1 MRLLGACGRV
11 HQPCTHANNFHAN
24 NSHENYFWFSIAEMA
39 EIEPTYIDVLIAEP
53 DSRVMLIGECKYRKG
68 FDETFEVED
77 MDRKRD
83 LIKGYHATD
92 LYLFSRYR
100 VAESTTV
107 KYSTRADVHLMDLGE
122 LYAR

>member
-1 MRLLGACGRV
+1 M
-11 HQPCTHANNFHAN
+11 T
-24 NSHENYFWFSIAEMA
+24 
-39 EIEPTYIDVLIAEP
+39 EIERTYIDVLAADP
-53 DSRVMLIGECKYRKG
+53 DSRAMLIGECKYRKG

-77 MDRKRD
+77 MDRKRH

-107 KYSTRADVHLMDLGE
+107 KYSTRADVHLMELGE